1 MEDSNINID
10 FVQAGEYDNAGQ
22 DTTPQDSNA
31 DSLHIRQIPEF
42 QHVNLKKVSILR
54 FSSAKSLIELT
65 CKIIENTPSLQCLV
79 LDTSPS
85 YRCKIMSLDDI
96 RKSRCAVEAVERYIV
111 GKVPSSVEFKVLELS
126 SQPLVNLWPTL

>member
-42 QHVNLKKVSILR
+42 QHANLKKVSIQR

-65 CKIIENTPSLQCLV
+65 CQIIENTPSLRCLE
-79 LDTSPS
+79 LNTTRD
-85 YRCKIMSLDDI
+85 LF
-96 RKSRCAVEAVERYIV
+96 
-111 GKVPSSVEFKVLELS
+111 PSSWYTSGYKEPHEE
-126 SQPLVNLWPTL
+126 

>member
-54 FSSAKSLIELT
+54 FSSAKSLIELA
-65 CKIIENTPSLQCLV
+65 CKIIENTP
-79 LDTSPS
+79 
-85 YRCKIMSLDDI
+85 
-96 RKSRCAVEAVERYIV
+96 
-111 GKVPSSVEFKVLELS
+111 
-126 SQPLVNLWPTL
+126 

>member
-42 QHVNLKKVSILR
+42 QHANLKKVSIQR
-54 FSSAKSLIELT
+54 FSSAKILIELT
-65 CKIIENTPSLQCLV
+65 CQIIENTPSLRCLE
-79 LDTSPS
+79 LNTTRDLFPS
-85 YRCKIMSLDDI
+85 YTCKDDI
-96 RKSRCAVEAVERYIV
+96 RKSRCAAVEAIERYIV
-111 GKVPSSVEFKVLELS
+111 GKVPSSVEFKVLE
-126 SQPLVNLWPTL
+126 P